1 MTDEQMKH
9 SPEDEDMTTPEEII
23 SRLQK
28 EMDRLLK
35 ENKRLGD
42 ESIQTVSYL
51 RKVENDLIAAH
62 KQRDHW
68 QNAARSLER
77 DYTALVAKYRTMQWV
92 IRTQARLPDEENLAP
107 RALGV
112 MASVEVK
119 DE

>member
-1 MTDEQMKH
+1 MSGESMKH
-9 SPEDEDMTTPEEII
+9 SPEDEDMPTPEEII

-51 RKVENDLIAAH
+51 RKVENDLITAH

-68 QNAARSLER
+68 QSTARSLER
-77 DYTALVAKYRTMQWV
+77 DYFQLVAKYRTMQWV
-92 IRTQARLPDEENLAP
+92 IRTQARLPDEEVLAP
-107 RALGV
+107 RALGT
-112 MASVEVK
+112 MAAAEVE

>member
-1 MTDEQMKH
+1 MST
-9 SPEDEDMTTPEEII
+9 EDA
-23 SRLQK
+23 
-28 EMDRLLK
+28 
-35 ENKRLGD
+35 
-42 ESIQTVSYL
+42 
-51 RKVENDLIAAH
+51 LIACRNRVEELERQLSDTDGHLRAAL